1 MAPFDP
7 ATPTTK
13 ERITMGLFD
22 RFRKSYDDKVQE
34 AISQVNGMNLGVSD
48 LGAKVD
54 GKFVTLTGEAP
65 SMDVKAKVMEA
76 FNELVETENTLNTI
90 RVVEAAPAEPA
101 PAPEPEETIYE
112 VVSGDTLGAIAQ
124 KYYGKASLYMKIF
137 DANRD
142 ILDDPDLIKVG
153 QKLKIPKLEG

>member
-1 MAPFDP
+1 
-7 ATPTTK
+7 
-13 ERITMGLFD
+13 MGLFD
-22 RFRKSYDDKVQE
+22 RFRKSFDDKVNE
-34 AISQVNGMNLGVSD
+34 AISQINGMNLGVSD
-48 LGAKVD
+48 LGAQVD
-54 GKFVTLTGEAP
+54 GKFVTLTGEVP

-76 FNELVETENTLNTI
+76 FNNLIETENTLNSI
-90 RVVEAAPAEPA
+90 RVVEPAPAEPA

-153 QKLKIPKLEG
+153 QKLKIPKLEE